1 MTGLRRLDRS
11 SNLAIVSD
19 IADARSNY
27 RPGMSRR
34 RFVRSGLAAVAATM
48 VPSCSPSSST
58 STGPG
63 GSNGLTGPRLTA
75 RPGSPSLA
83 PTPGLSGLGLG
94 APRDG
99 LLYVPAS
106 YSEDTPAPLFIAF
119 HGAGG
124 AATNWG
130 SYYERAEE
138 RGMVFL
144 ATDSR
149 SSTWDLIVY
158 GGYGPDVTFLDEAL
172 EHTFE
177 RCRIDPAKIAMA
189 GFSDGASYA
198 LSLGVS
204 NGDLLSHLIGYSP
217 GFHAPSDPIV
227 GKPRVY
233 ISHGTQDAILPV
245 SISRDDIVPSLRND
259 GYDVT
264 YEEFVGGHEVPA
276 AISES
281 ALDWFLGAL

>member
-1 MTGLRRLDRS
+1 MMGIRGLDDRLKLSIRS
-11 SNLAIVSD
+11 LVAN
-19 IADARSNY
+19 ARSESS

-34 RFVRSGLAAVAATM
+34 RFVRSGLAAVAASM
-48 VPSCSPSSST
+48 LPGCGPSPST

-63 GSNGLTGPRLTA
+63 GSNGSTGPRLTA
-75 RPGSPSLA
+75 RPGSPTLT
-83 PTPGLSGLGLG
+83 PTPGLSELGLG

-99 LLYVPAS
+99 FLYVPES
-106 YSEDTPAPLFIAF
+106 YSEDTAAPLFIAF

-124 AATNWG
+124 AASNWG

-149 SSTWDLIVY
+149 GSTWDLIF
-158 GGYGPDVTFLDEAL
+158 GGYGPDVAFLDEAL

-177 RCRIDPAKIAMA
+177 RCRIDPARIAMG

-217 GFHAPSDPIV
+217 GFHSPSDPIV
-227 GKPRVY
+227 GKPRVF
-233 ISHGTQDAILPV
+233 ISHGIQDTILPV
-245 SISRDDIVPSLRND
+245 SISRDVIVPSFLD
-259 GYDVT
+259 ADYDVT
-264 YEEFVGGHEVPA
+264 YEEFAGGHEVPSE
-276 AISES
+276 ISES
-281 ALDWFLGAL
+281 ALDWFLGVV